1 MATRKYGACDPAV
14 MESPPP
20 VAFAAVV
27 RSLGAAPGID
37 DTLERIV
44 ALAVDALGC
53 EYAGV
58 SYADLRSKG
67 IETGAA
73 SHEVVRRG
81 DAAQRELG
89 EGPCLQAMRDGNTYL
104 VHDTAA
110 DPRWPRWGPIA
121 EELGLRSVI
130 GIQLFDQEDTL
141 GALNL
146 YASTP
151 AAFTAEDVM
160 VAEIYAAHAAGALGR
175 TRSEVHLSLAIDAKH
190 LVGMAQGILMERFGL
205 DKDSA
210 FSVLRRYSQERNVK
224 LRVVA
229 EQLLETRSL
238 PGRTAAFGQTAEV
251 AAGTP
256 AEESSDEGPDH
267 KDRPTSLGA

>member
-1 MATRKYGACDPAV
+1 

-20 VAFAAVV
+20 VAFAAVA

-37 DTLERIV
+37 ETLERIV
-44 ALAVDALGC
+44 ALALDALGC

-58 SYADLRSKG
+58 SYADVRSRG

-73 SHEVVRRG
+73 SHDVVRRG
-81 DAAQRELG
+81 DAAQREVG
-89 EGPCLQAMRDGNTYL
+89 EGPCLQALRDGSTYV

-121 EELGLRSVI
+121 QELGLRSVI
-130 GIQLFDQEDTL
+130 GIQLFDRDDTL

-151 AAFTAEDVM
+151 SAFTAEDVM
-160 VAEIYAAHAAGALGR
+160 VAEVYAAHAAVALGR
-175 TRSEVHLSLAIDAKH
+175 ARREVHLSLAIDAKH

-238 PGRTAAFGQTAEV
+238 PGTGGGCDAAVDGDD
-251 AAGTP
+251 GT
-256 AEESSDEGPDH
+256 AEESADEAPDQ
-267 KDRPTSLGA
+267 PTSLGA

>member
-1 MATRKYGACDPAV
+1 
-14 MESPPP
+14 MENPPP
-20 VAFAAVV
+20 AAFAAVA
-27 RSLGAAPGID
+27 RSLGAAPGVD

-73 SHEVVRRG
+73 SHDVVRRG
-81 DAAQRELG
+81 DAAQREVG
-89 EGPCLQAMRDGNTYL
+89 EGPCLQAMRDGSTYL

-121 EELGLRSVI
+121 RELGLRSVI
-130 GIQLFDQEDTL
+130 GIQLFDQDDTL

-146 YASTP
+146 YASAP

-160 VAEIYAAHAAGALGR
+160 VAEVYAAHAAVALGR
-175 TRSEVHLSLAIDAKH
+175 ARREVHLSLAIDAKH

-205 DKDSA
+205 DKDGA

-238 PGRTAAFGQTAEV
+238 PGRRAAYGPTVEGAV
-251 AAGTP
+251 GAP
-256 AEESSDEGPDH
+256 AEGSSDAAPDQGE
-267 KDRPTSLGA
+267 PSTGLGA